1 MRLTI
6 STHPPCKMQGGELRR
21 VPRNLRSHVVGYYVC
36 CPRCGFV
43 TFAFNALLKKSSEL
57 DLLNRVDEHAE
68 GSAVNG
74 KDDLSITE
82 DDDRVVITFSKPI
95 RCTYCSVLIHLQK
108 GEAELEE
115 DEHVRDVR
123 YRS

>member
-1 MRLTI
+1 MRLTV
-6 STHPPCKMQGGELRR
+6 STHPPCKMQRGELRR

-43 TFAFNALLKKSSEL
+43 SVAF
-57 DLLNRVDEHAE
+57 
-68 GSAVNG
+68 NG
-74 KDDLSITE
+74 KDDLSIVE
-82 DDDRVVITFSKPI
+82 DDERVVITFSKPI
-95 RCTYCSVLIHLQK
+95 RCTYCAVLIHLQK

-115 DEHVRDVR
+115 DEHVRNVR